1 MEQKENGWW
10 KESFVER
17 HVMPMGDIPKLE
29 GEEIIAF
36 ISQVE
41 QDARKDERE
50 RVMGKAIVVVEEEMN
65 RLKIQIFPLEKEY
78 NTEYGLWHRGIKT
91 PSREKLL
98 KEYEDGAKGN
108 RLFSMSEKVEALA
121 DISTAL
127 KGLSDNKK

>member
-10 KESFVER
+10 KKSFVER

-29 GEEIIAF
+29 GEKITYF

-50 RVMGKAIVVVEEEMN
+50 RVMWEAIELVESTELEEAPPFSASN
-65 RLKIQIFPLEKEY
+65 EF
-78 NTEYGLWHRGIKT
+78 
-91 PSREKLL
+91 REKATLINENL
-98 KEYEDGAKGN
+98 MPLVKAGLIK
-108 RLFSMSEKVEALA
+108 
-121 DISTAL
+121 AL